1 MLKNEKVVLIGG
13 AHVDIVGTPL
23 KNVDYNSKNHGTV
36 RLNPGGVA
44 FNIAVNL
51 TKLDVEVSL
60 ISVLCDDVRGKI
72 IRSSCENSNISTEE
86 SLVLDNSTTPSFMC
100 ITNTEGEIKSAIS
113 DTGLYEKIE
122 PSFLK
127 DKLKFINSNTVCVL
141 DGNLSKA
148 AIEYLVKN
156 VKIPVFI
163 DPVSVDH
170 CSKVMDSI
178 GYANTIKP
186 NKIEAE
192 TLSNIAIKN
201 CEDIEIAGEY
211 FLNKGVQQVF
221 ISLDEDGLFFAN
233 EKCRGFI
240 KYIPETIKNTNGA
253 GDAMTAGLVYG
264 YLKCMRI
271 EQAAKFS
278 VAIACANLETYNT
291 INENLTIEKV
301 NNILEK
307 IK

>member
-1 MLKNEKVVLIGG
+1 
-13 AHVDIVGTPL
+13 
-23 KNVDYNSKNHGTV
+23 VDYNSKNHGTV
-36 RLNPGGVA
+36 RINPGGVA

-51 TKLDVEVSL
+51 TKLDVDVSL
-60 ISVLCDDVRGKI
+60 ISVLCNDVRGKI
-72 IRSSCENSNISTEE
+72 IKSSCENNDISIDE
-86 SLVLDNSTTPSFMC
+86 SLFLEKSTTPSFMC
-100 ITNTEGEIKSAIS
+100 ITNAEGEIKSAIS

-127 DKLKFINSNTVCVL
+127 DKLRFINSNTICVL

-156 VKIPVFI
+156 VEVPVFI

-192 TLSNIAIKN
+192 TLSNISIKN
-201 CEDIEIAGEY
+201 SEDIEIASEY
-211 FLNKGVQQVF
+211 FLKKGVHQVF
-221 ISLDEDGLFFAN
+221 ISLDEDGVFFAD
-233 EKCRGFI
+233 KRSRGFI
-240 KYIPETIKNTNGA
+240 KYLPETIKNTNGA

-264 YLKCMRI
+264 YLKGLSI
-271 EQAAKFS
+271 EQTAKFS
-278 VAIACANLETYNT
+278 VAIACANLETYDT
-291 INENLTIEKV
+291 VNENLDIEKA